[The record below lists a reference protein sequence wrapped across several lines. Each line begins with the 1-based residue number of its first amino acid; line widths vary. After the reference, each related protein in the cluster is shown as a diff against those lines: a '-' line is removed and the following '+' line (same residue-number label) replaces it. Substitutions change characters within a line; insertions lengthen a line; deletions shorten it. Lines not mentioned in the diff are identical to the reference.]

1 MGVHD
6 FEPYL
11 IPLGFGVG
19 ERRALLHILAKKKQS
34 FHLAILLTCLFK
46 AMFSAFSTCHMITF
60 LLLRVCFFFQGFF
73 WGGRKKK
80 RSKSLHQPVK
90 SPSPSGCG
98 LQRASGARRS
108 GPRAIGDFC
117 RRSKEVSLDNSL
129 GYPWP
134 KEQTAFESADSPVEV
149 FSIIFFRTYS
159 NDLEVVE
166 QQSCAKSCSVHGIEG
181 TLSSSIRQ
189 LQWTSPCKHYSSGR
203 ENIVQTLPSPLKSNM
218 APSNALLGK
227 GNSPYLTSILGFQ
240 KWACKKCKK
249 CSPASPQS

>member
-1 MGVHD
+1 MYVLKKMGVHD

-73 WGGRKKK
+73 WGGRKKN

-108 GPRAIGDFC
+108 GPRAIGDLC

-134 KEQTAFESADSPVEV
+134 KEQTAVQSADSPWEVLHACFRHLLEWSWGCWATELRQVLQCSWNWRYVELIN
-149 FSIIFFRTYS
+149 STT
-159 NDLEVVE
+159 
-166 QQSCAKSCSVHGIEG
+166 AM
-181 TLSSSIRQ
+181 
-189 LQWTSPCKHYSSGR
+189 
-203 ENIVQTLPSPLKSNM
+203 NICM
-218 APSNALLGK
+218 
-227 GNSPYLTSILGFQ
+227 
-240 KWACKKCKK
+240 
-249 CSPASPQS
+249 